1 MKTKH
6 VLFLFAIA
14 SLVAV
19 AGCGS
24 SNTTNP
30 PATDSST
37 PAAVAPSDDPTP
49 VEADASIIKIEKVGF
64 SQTRDGVCWGA
75 VLRNTDESA
84 DAMDVIVSVNFVAA
98 DGTIIGTG
106 RHIIPAVLA
115 GRHYYAGG
123 SGWMQAEGERVAR
136 IETSV
141 DVGSCTS
148 ATLTPLEATDV
159 RIVWDD
165 SQNGYRVQGRATNT
179 LRSTLSSRASIIAVL
194 FGPGGQVVGAAYTF
208 LDTDLPQGRRAA
220 FSTVPATCPYG
231 SVKSAKVSVDVRFA
245 D

>member
-75 VLRNTDESA
+75 VLRNTDKST
-84 DAMDVIVSVNFVAA
+84 DAIDVTVTVSFVAA
-98 DGTIIGTG
+98 DGTILGSDSHEISVV
-106 RHIIPAVLA
+106 PA
-115 GRHYYAGG
+115 GRLYYSAGRG
-123 SGWMQAEGERVAR
+123 LAEEEGVAR

-141 DVGSCTS
+141 DVGSCAA
-148 ATLTPLEATDV
+148 ATYAPPEVTNV
-159 RIVWDD
+159 RVTWDD
-165 SQNGYRVQGRATNT
+165 SWTTYRVHGRVTNT
-179 LRSTLSSRASIIAVL
+179 LKSVLPSSTRITAVVFDASGRVIGGG
-194 FGPGGQVVGAAYTF
+194 FGTLPA
-208 LDTDLPQGRRAA
+208 DLPGGRRAA
-220 FSTVPATCPYG
+220 FSLAATACPYG
-231 SVKSAKVSVDVRFA
+231 SVESAKVSVDVRFA